1 MMDFDFEDNF
11 PAPNADIYGDSGLD
25 TTAPSFALTD
35 ISSRGDDMMMYSTSG
50 MEPSSLSNE
59 SRDINESNDSWTE
72 DELQRL
78 RDILRESGGNSDSV
92 MNKIQT
98 VFASKSQDSLRKQI
112 EQQMPRQFSVPE
124 KSAPTASKSA
134 PSLEKPLPK
143 KRTPKPKTTATSPD
157 NDDDAPSGDLVPA
170 EEEVPGIDA
179 SSDGDY
185 EEPPGGRKRKS
196 AGGKGT
202 GAKKK
207 TPAQKQEGTKP
218 GAPRQKRPKLS
229 DDSSKT
235 PAVSGRSPVAAPPI
249 LYGPDGQKISM
260 SVLPPG
266 AFAGPGIPV
275 NPPPPPPGTVPGAGP
290 VKLSQPHYHAP
301 YPPQASLQAGGALG
315 PSGYSPNVRQQME
328 ALMAENDLLLR
339 CIKEYIQDPMRNL
352 DYMLRFRENTFDLLR
367 LCSRQPACFA
377 HMPVLPVRIQSLQ
390 SLIQGAHSARFRET
404 IQQRPSYAMPAP
416 PPMVSPPPSSLM
428 PPPPVS
434 QSHTNQMQSDYHN
447 MRPPQAPGAGYMW
460 QHHSPHQMQT

>member
-1 MMDFDFEDNF
+1 
-11 PAPNADIYGDSGLD
+11 
-25 TTAPSFALTD
+25 
-35 ISSRGDDMMMYSTSG
+35 
-50 MEPSSLSNE
+50 
-59 SRDINESNDSWTE
+59 
-72 DELQRL
+72 
-78 RDILRESGGNSDSV
+78 
-92 MNKIQT
+92 
-98 VFASKSQDSLRKQI
+98 
-112 EQQMPRQFSVPE
+112 MPTGEV
-124 KSAPTASKSA
+124 
-134 PSLEKPLPK
+134 
-143 KRTPKPKTTATSPD
+143 
-157 NDDDAPSGDLVPA
+157 VVA

-207 TPAQKQEGTKP
+207 TPSQKQEGTKP
-218 GAPRQKRPKLS
+218 GAPRQPKRPKLAE
-229 DDSSKT
+229 DSSKA
-235 PAVSGRSPVAAPPI
+235 PAAPGSAFYPVFASIPIFYPILFASGSSMRHRLLLSLLGRPPVSAAAPI

-275 NPPPPPPGTVPGAGP
+275 NPPPPPGPVPGPGP
-290 VKLSQPHYHAP
+290 AKLAQPHYHAP
-301 YPPQASLQAGGALG
+301 YPPQVPLQSPAGLG

-404 IQQRPSYAMPAP
+404 IQQRPSYTMPVP
-416 PPMVSPPPSSLM
+416 PPMASPPLSLM
-428 PPPPVS
+428 PPPPAA
-434 QSHTNQMQSDYHN
+434 HPHPNQGPPDYHT
-447 MRPPQAPGAGYMW
+447 MRPPQAPGAGYMG